1 MTTATTTISSAD
13 VQEMIDTRRDLHAHP
28 ELAFEELRTSAL
40 VAERLKKLGLTA
52 KSGIGRTG
60 VVATITGQRPG
71 KTVLLRADMDALPIQ
86 EENEVPYRSQT
97 AGKMH
102 ACGHDCHTS
111 ILLGVAKQLIG
122 QTASLPGA
130 VKLCFQPAE
139 ENGGGAN
146 AMIADGVL
154 EGPKPDAAF
163 GLHVWQDL
171 DLGKVGVTPGPF
183 MAAVDEFTVTV
194 SGKGAHG
201 AMPHYGIDP
210 VLCLANI
217 VTALQTI
224 ASRETDP
231 FQEVVV
237 SVTRLQAG
245 TAFNI
250 IPESAW
256 MNGTARSF
264 DPQVW
269 RALPERFER
278 IVAGAAAAYGCR
290 ATIDYHRH
298 NQPTVND
305 PAMAASARGGNRG
318 WGRRTCGRTCAR
330 WSGEDFSAFLAKVPG
345 CFIAVGSR
353 NASRGLTHE
362 HHHPRFD
369 VDEASLEIGAEILLR
384 TARKFLGAL
393 AGMRQGAFGLLVVAI
408 LVLVSQHPRAPTGCS
423 PTTRTAGPAHAAPRG
438 AGHRRPS
445 QQPRQARLGRHR
457 AAAPRALQR
466 REAVLS
472 PRARAGARRRRRR
485 GRSSARWRCSRI
497 ARPKPSLLSQAS
509 PSDALVIADL
519 YAAPEDRTLA
529 GRRRSHAPAVG
540 QEGRHEMLAKLVE
553 EDPYEVAGRR
563 K

>member
-1 MTTATTTISSAD
+1 MTTAPTTISSAD

-40 VAERLKKLGLTA
+40 VAERLKKLGLTV

-86 EENEVPYRSQT
+86 EENEVPYRSQN

-122 QTASLPGA
+122 QTPSMPGA

-194 SGKGAHG
+194 TGKGAHA

-210 VLCLANI
+210 VLCLAHI

-278 IVAGAAAAYGCR
+278 IVEGVAAAYGCR

-305 PAMAASARGGNRG
+305 PAMAAIAREAAIEVVGEKNVRSDV
-318 WGRRTCGRTCAR
+318 RTMG
-330 WSGEDFSAFLAKVPG
+330 GEDFSAFLAKVPG

-384 TARKFLGAL
+384 TARKFLGA
-393 AGMRQGAFGLLVVAI
+393 
-408 LVLVSQHPRAPTGCS
+408 
-423 PTTRTAGPAHAAPRG
+423 
-438 AGHRRPS
+438 
-445 QQPRQARLGRHR
+445 
-457 AAAPRALQR
+457 
-466 REAVLS
+466 
-472 PRARAGARRRRRR
+472 
-485 GRSSARWRCSRI
+485 
-497 ARPKPSLLSQAS
+497 
-509 PSDALVIADL
+509 
-519 YAAPEDRTLA
+519 
-529 GRRRSHAPAVG
+529 
-540 QEGRHEMLAKLVE
+540 
-553 EDPYEVAGRR
+553 
-563 K
+563 